1 MSQVSQG
8 YRIHCK
14 GSRGFQSRHLSWNC
28 MNNASPCVT
37 NCFFGIIYCFAYFV
51 TVVRHAVCQDFATQM
66 HRFVCC
72 IVFPQKRKLVVFCHS
87 KGPGAGRSSQIRTAQ
102 GWEPGSQEGVSFS
115 KKMPQV
121 PKNRFPSKVPRNT
134 FPSKVSKRFPK
145 GSPPHTHSLQTEAFR
160 HRNFYSLFTR
170 KLLHRDAFTNRSFYT
185 EVFTQRSLLNRAAFT
200 DTEAFTQRSFCTEKH
215 FHRQVFVGRNFEHK
229 RFLDTSAF
237 TQRSLCADQL
247 LHSGLFSQS
256 SVCAEQLLHTEALT
270 QRGLY
275 TEKLVHTEGRLRT
288 HAHRCLYTEQLWH
301 TDAFTQRSRCTEQLL
316 HSAAFTH
323 RRLYTKKLF
332 YTNAFTHRGLYAQKL
347 LSTEVLHGS
356 FTQRSFTQR
365 SV

>member
-145 GSPPHTHSLQTEAFR
+145 GSPPHTLSLQTEAFR

-237 TQRSLCADQL
+237 TEKPLRGPAFTLR
-247 LHSGLFSQS
+247 F
-256 SVCAEQLLHTEALT
+256 VFTEQ
-270 QRGLY
+270 
-275 TEKLVHTEGRLRT
+275 RLRG
-288 HAHRCLYTEQLWH
+288 
-301 TDAFTQRSRCTEQLL
+301 
-316 HSAAFTH
+316 AAFTH
-323 RRLYTKKLF
+323 RSFDAERPLHREACTHRRTPSHTRTQMPVHRAALTHRRF
-332 YTNAFTHRGLYAQKL
+332 YTEKPLHRATFTQCGFYAQ
-347 LSTEVLHGS
+347 TPLHKEA
-356 FTQRSFTQR
+356 FLHKRFYT
-365 SV
+365 